1 MEIELTWE
9 EYVKMIVKMETSKFK
24 SLREAGRQLNINVS
38 LLSKVNNG
46 VWIPD
51 YKTVKKWFP
60 KRHIRKPKTIVK
72 IETEIE

>member
-24 SLREAGRQLNINVS
+24 SLREAGRRLNINVS
-38 LLSKVNNG
+38 LLSKINNG

-51 YKTVKKWFP
+51 YKTMKKWFP
-60 KRHIRKPKTIVK
+60 KRHIRKPETIVK
-72 IETEIE
+72 IETKII